1 MTISN
6 ELVILVAKAFVAFGL
21 AFTRKPDIV
30 GTTDI
35 AWSRDIVGTI
45 ASWILLLFL
54 IDQEML
60 AISMASWL
68 FLYLLVTQDIAG
80 ILLLVL
86 AKELAI
92 LRAGC
97 YC

>member
-45 ASWILLLFL
+45 ASWIFGSLLG
-54 IDQEML
+54 Q
-60 AISMASWL
+60 
-68 FLYLLVTQDIAG
+68 
-80 ILLLVL
+80 
-86 AKELAI
+86 
-92 LRAGC
+92 
-97 YC
+97 